1 MDKLKKRI
9 KLSPLQILVLGY
21 LFITIIGAI
30 LLSLPI
36 SSSKGSHQPFLDALF
51 ISTSGIS
58 TSGLTV
64 VDIGSYYSL
73 FGQIVLMCIF
83 QIGGIGYMTFVV
95 FIAYILRTQ
104 LSLNARIVAKE
115 SIATHKPHKL
125 GSFFKKVLL
134 YTFIFE
140 FIGAF
145 ILAIFWSNKYSIS
158 HSIYL
163 GIFHSVSAFCTAG
176 FSIFPSSLM
185 NYKTSMVV
193 NLTIDIISILGGIGF
208 FVLIDLYNFIYK
220 KYKNINPRR
229 LTVHS
234 RMALLV
240 TFFVI
245 LMGGIII
252 LISEKW
258 SVSTS
263 SYDRILISF
272 FQTISASTTDGF
284 NSIDI
289 GAMSAASL
297 TVLMILMFIGAS
309 PGSTG
314 GGIKTTTFGTL
325 FVSGKSYLQGKK
337 TVNIYGRELPLK
349 TIIKASTLF
358 CLFII
363 VVLVD
368 VIILANTEKSSY
380 IQTLFEIVSALG
392 NTGLSTGITP
402 NLTIIG
408 KVVLTITM
416 FIGRVGPL
424 TIGTAFITKPKFVLL
439 KYPKEDIF
447 IG

>member
-1 MDKLKKRI
+1 MDKSKKRI

-36 SSSKGSHQPFLDALF
+36 ASSKGSHQPFIDALF
-51 ISTSGIS
+51 LSTSGIS

-95 FIAYILRTQ
+95 FIAYILGTQ

-115 SIATHKPHKL
+115 SMATDQPHKL

-176 FSIFPSSLM
+176 FSIFSSSLI
-185 NYKTSMVV
+185 NYKTSLVV

-208 FVLIDLYNFIYK
+208 FVLIDLNNYIYK
-220 KYKNINPRR
+220 KFKKISPRR

-258 SVSTS
+258 SVSMS

-272 FQTISASTTDGF
+272 FQSISASTTDGF

-297 TVLMILMFIGAS
+297 TVLMILMFVGAS

-314 GGIKTTTFGTL
+314 GGIKTTTLGTL
-325 FVSGKSYLQGKK
+325 FVSVKSYLQDKR
-337 TVNIYGRELPLK
+337 TVNIFERELPLK
-349 TIIKASTLF
+349 TIIKASSVF

-363 VVLVD
+363 VVFVD
-368 VIILANTEKSSY
+368 VIILANTEKASY
-380 IQTLFEIVSALG
+380 IQTLFEIISALG

-402 NLTIIG
+402 DLTTIG

-424 TIGTAFITKPKFVLL
+424 TIGTAFITKPKLVLL
-439 KYPKEDIF
+439 RYPKEDIF